1 MAARPSESPER
12 SIDLPIGAR
21 GLSGSEPQAE
31 DRDARAR
38 SRGIGGDGPRLPPS
52 ATGLRARRGSARPRA
67 APLDTV
73 ELARSARTQGPD
85 PSGAELVRRTPARD
99 RAD

>member
-21 GLSGSEPQAE
+21 GLSGSEPEAG

-38 SRGIGGDGPRLPPS
+38 SRGIRGYGPRLPPS
-52 ATGLRARRGSARPRA
+52 ATGLRARRGSACPRA

-73 ELARSARTQGPD
+73 ELARSARPERPD
-85 PSGAELVRRTPARD
+85 PARAPVVRRTPGAER
-99 RAD
+99 